1 VKGNRG
7 SILALVILASAG
19 VFSAAARPI
28 EFSEV
33 SLLVRAHESDADI
46 MQQVSSRKLLHPL
59 TPEQEDLLKSQ
70 GANDA
75 LLRSLRDSRV
85 ALSSSQANAFAA
97 EQQLAARNRPT
108 ASGQREDN
116 DSLGENVQVFDVSY
130 GRSINLSRWGGPDYE
145 IAFQCRRFAGEDL
158 IEPVL
163 TDNAR
168 THVDTATY
176 LGQGR
181 AGDSTSI
188 FDRRNYVSTVAYKST
203 HPISI
208 DMNNPVSI
216 RGVPY
221 LLYPVYEAHGVC
233 LYYIGKSGG
242 SVRLAVVLPK
252 L

>member
-1 VKGNRG
+1 M
-7 SILALVILASAG
+7 LASTG

-46 MQQVSSRKLLHPL
+46 MEQVRSRKLLHPL
-59 TPEQEDLLKSQ
+59 TAQQEGLLKSQ

-75 LLRSLRDSRV
+75 LLRSLRDSRFT
-85 ALSSSQANAFAA
+85 LSSSQANAFTA
-97 EQQLAARNRPT
+97 EEQLAARNRPA
-108 ASGQREDN
+108 ASDQRGEN
-116 DSLGENVQVFDVSY
+116 DSLGENVQIFDVSY
-130 GRSINLSRWGGPDYE
+130 GRPINLSRWGGPDQE
-145 IAFQCRRFAGEDL
+145 IAFNCRRFAGEDL

-168 THVDTATY
+168 TYVDTATY

-181 AGDSTSI
+181 PDDSTTI
-188 FDRRNYVSTVAYKST
+188 FDRRNYVSVMAHESSR
-203 HPISI
+203 PISI
-208 DMNNPVSI
+208 DTNNPVSI

-221 LLYPVYEAHGVC
+221 SLYPVYETRGLS